1 MGKQVL
7 RIGGNYAASF
17 WRFEARYFQDL
28 ADAVEGWDVVSMKVD
43 GRALDN
49 AFDVCRKAFNQ
60 HETTKLYALGCYG
73 YDYIHSYMYRHSVEM
88 KNACFFVFSGM
99 LSAYL
104 GLE

>member
-1 MGKQVL
+1 MKKQVL
-7 RIGGNYAASF
+7 KIGGNYAANF
-17 WRFEARYFQDL
+17 WRFEARYFHDL
-28 ADAVEGWDVVSMKVD
+28 ANAVEGRDVVSMKVD

-73 YDYIHSYMYRHSVEM
+73 YEYRDSYMYRHSLEM
-88 KNACFFVFSGM
+88 KYACFFVFSGM
-99 LSAYL
+99 LTAYL